1 MTEESREMQDLQHQ
15 IDLILEAAA
24 TDDQDTIY
32 DHRATIVSMYAQ
44 AMAEF
49 HFEEHQLNWL
59 NELLNAVE
67 TNDLS
72 ACRRLLE
79 QESDMDT
86 RFLATQFMAVMAG
99 FFHHDECLTLIQA
112 IGLDALLQGMAGEE

>member
-1 MTEESREMQDLQHQ
+1 MTEEQQEKQELHQQ

-24 TDDQDTIY
+24 TDDLDTIY
-32 DHRATIVSMYAQ
+32 DHRATIISMYAQ

-49 HFEEHQLNWL
+49 HFEENQLTWL
-59 NELLNAVE
+59 NELLGAVE
-67 TNDLS
+67 TNDIT

-79 QESDMDT
+79 EESDTDT
-86 RFLATQFMAVMAG
+86 RFLASQFMAVMAG

-112 IGLDALLQGMAGEE
+112 IGLKALLQGMDGEE